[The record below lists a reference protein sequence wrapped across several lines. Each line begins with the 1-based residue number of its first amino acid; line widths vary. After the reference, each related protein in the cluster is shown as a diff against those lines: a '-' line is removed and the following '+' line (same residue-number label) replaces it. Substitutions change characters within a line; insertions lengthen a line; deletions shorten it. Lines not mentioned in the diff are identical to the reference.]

1 MNAFKKLTW
10 AILLPLALLITSCYR
25 HSPEKLPKFKRK
37 FRNQIASFENQKE
50 KTDNRVEDGVVD
62 LTQLQQALENA
73 KNVDKEFNRVYG
85 NWNKVDKEVEQLF
98 KEYERLKQDA
108 ENLFSAMEEQTASL
122 GDETTRG
129 QLNNA
134 LGKTRDD
141 YLATLSKTEKAI
153 DQLRALHTEAVDIV
167 KALEVTIALG
177 QIGEINEGLKS
188 IEDRVAV
195 IMEELNTTV
204 IESKDLYDKRISAF

>member
-1 MNAFKKLTW
+1 MKAFKNFTW
-10 AILLPLALLITSCYR
+10 VILLLLMLISAGCYR
-25 HSPEKLPKFKRK
+25 HSPEKLPKYKRK
-37 FRNQIASFENQKE
+37 FRKQIASFENQKE
-50 KTDNRVEDGVVD
+50 KTDDKVEDGVVD

-85 NWNKVDKEVEQLF
+85 NWNKVDKEVNQLF
-98 KEYERLKQDA
+98 KEYEDLKADA

-122 GDETTRG
+122 GDET
-129 QLNNA
+129 
-134 LGKTRDD
+134 KTRED
-141 YLATLSKTEKAI
+141 YLATLSNTEEAI
-153 DQLRALHTEAVDIV
+153 EQLRQLHQEAVDIV
-167 KALEVTIALG
+167 KALEVTVALG
-177 QIGEINEGLKS
+177 QIGEISEGLKN